1 MNAPNNIDKLNIA
14 TAVDVIDAAGGNVGS
29 LCRALERLGV
39 EYRRVNASNRKLGDR
54 PIILPGVGAF
64 GAVMDNLVNS
74 QLVDP
79 IKEAIAK
86 GVPFLGICVGLQ
98 VLFESSEETPGVAGL
113 SILPGKVVRFTEG
126 KIPQIGW
133 NSVESTS
140 SEWPSGFVYFV
151 NSYFAEP
158 AQPDAVLFKS
168 EYFQTFCAAVQKENI
183 TAFQFHPEK
192 SGDYGMTLLETWL
205 AKAKINEAK
214 LLVERS

>member
-1 MNAPNNIDKLNIA
+1 MKTEANIETETVSGQATSVA

-39 EYRRVNASNRKLGDR
+39 GYRRVNASNRQLGDR

-64 GAVMDNLVNS
+64 GAVMANLEDS
-74 QLVDP
+74 KLVGP
-79 IKEAIAK
+79 IKEAVAG

-98 VLFESSEETPGVAGL
+98 VLFDDSEESPGVAGL
-113 SILPGKVVRFTEG
+113 SILPGKIVRFSQG

-140 SEWPSGFVYFV
+140 PDWPSGFVYFV
-151 NSYFAEP
+151 NSYFAQP
-158 AQPDAVLFKS
+158 TQPDAVLFKS
-168 EYFQTFCAAVQKENI
+168 EYFQTFCAAIQKDNI

-192 SGDYGMTLLETWL
+192 SGEYGMRLLKRWL
-205 AKAKINEAK
+205 NNAGI
-214 LLVERS
+214 

>member
-1 MNAPNNIDKLNIA
+1 MKTDGCIDSKKADDPEITVA

-39 EYRRVNASNRKLGDR
+39 EYRRVNASNKQLGDR

-64 GAVMDNLVNS
+64 GAVMENLRNS
-74 QLVDP
+74 GLVDP
-79 IKEAIAK
+79 IKEAVAN

-98 VLFESSEETPGVAGL
+98 VLFESSEESPGVAGL

-133 NSVESTS
+133 NAVQSTS
-140 SEWPSGFVYFV
+140 TEWPSGFVYFV
-151 NSYFAEP
+151 NSYFAQP
-158 AQPDAVLFKS
+158 VQPDAVLFNS
-168 EYFQTFCAAVQKENI
+168 EYYQTFCAAVKKDNI

-192 SGDYGMTLLETWL
+192 SGEYGMMLLKRWIVNACT
-205 AKAKINEAK
+205 
-214 LLVERS
+214 